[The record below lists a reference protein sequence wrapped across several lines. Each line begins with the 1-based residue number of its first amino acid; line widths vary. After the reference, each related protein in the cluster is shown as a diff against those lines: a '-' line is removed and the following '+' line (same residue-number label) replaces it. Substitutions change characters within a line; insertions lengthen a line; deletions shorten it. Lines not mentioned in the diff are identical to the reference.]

1 MLYISRTT
9 INNFISLICLIK
21 YEFEKVLISQR
32 FNYFWR
38 HVNAVFVYVF
48 HSATCQP
55 SVWRPLAVPRGPKTG
70 AKTKSY
76 CCGS

>member
-1 MLYISRTT
+1 MLYISRNT
-9 INNFISLICLIK
+9 IINFISLICLIK
-21 YEFEKVLISQR
+21 YEFEKVLICQR
-32 FNYFWR
+32 FNDFWR

-55 SVWRPLAVPRGPKTG
+55 STWGRLGVPRGPKTG
-70 AKTKSY
+70 ASTKSY